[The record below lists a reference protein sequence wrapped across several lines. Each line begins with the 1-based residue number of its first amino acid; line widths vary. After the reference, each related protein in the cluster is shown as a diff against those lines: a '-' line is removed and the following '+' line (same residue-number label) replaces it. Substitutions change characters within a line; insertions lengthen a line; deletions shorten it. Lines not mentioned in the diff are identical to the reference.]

1 MEQTLHGKAAV
12 LLSENRNGGQVKRTS
27 CNLLDGRVFTIFVS
41 NLREIVPWFYL
52 RTVDRSRMYHRLL
65 SEKKGIWLMH
75 QNLYLFF
82 INKKGMF
89 IICVPYNLTF
99 YNGESTEHNEPR

>member
-41 NLREIVPWFYL
+41 NLEKLFHGFICELLTEVECTTDFYL
-52 RTVDRSRMYHRLL
+52 
-65 SEKKGIWLMH
+65 KKGDLA
-75 QNLYLFF
+75 NASKFVSFF
-82 INKKGMF
+82 
-89 IICVPYNLTF
+89 Y
-99 YNGESTEHNEPR
+99 